1 MSNYTVKLRSPSRDL
16 LVDVTELST
25 PVDYADLVAVNAAAQ
40 EYVDAKNDASDE
52 PKDWYAFPHCTDEP
66 NL

>member
-1 MSNYTVKLRSPSRDL
+1 MSNYTVKLRSPNRDQV
-16 LVDVTELST
+16 VDITELST
-25 PVDYADLVAVNAAAQ
+25 PVEYADLVAVNAAAQ
-40 EYVDAKNDASDE
+40 PYVDAKNDSSDE